1 MHIHS
6 KIVSFVHFMQLL
18 LIFVAKFSRNSIRNI
33 AEAKQRILVHL
44 RAYDISA
51 SQCILEDL
59 NSSQCTQCILVQIRS
74 LRVNSDQFKA
84 CLVHSELFVRRTDGI
99 VIIGHMSSKSTF
111 GANKRF
117 SNTSDLYQASAI
129 PVNLYFLTVQLQ

>member
-74 LRVNSDQFKA
+74 LRVNSDQSQA
-84 CLVHSELFVRRTDGI
+84 YLAHSELCVGWDGWMGWDGYHRSQVLNNDCPTKRSSI
-99 VIIGHMSSKSTF
+99 VILDIKKSF
-111 GANKRF
+111 FEFLK
-117 SNTSDLYQASAI
+117 
-129 PVNLYFLTVQLQ
+129 NLIF